1 MGCERGAAR
10 RRRAPRGASS
20 PHPAPTHPAP
30 SWARGLRRLAGAAA
44 GCARWLRGRLCGRHT
59 GRRARAPPRR
69 QAHGSGCNGRCCA
82 AEAPRQPARAPAAA
96 AAAAAAA
103 ALDALLA
110 LLAPRQRCCRKEA
123 RRRYLA
129 AALACHPDR
138 PGGDARLF
146 ATAREAYAALV
157 GGAGAIAA
165 GAVGPGA
172 QLAPRERCRMED
184 FVDALCVVTGMH
196 PCTSARTPGNT
207 PQECVRATRLTA
219 CARLMHYY
227 CHVDGAHVAGP
238 DSGAV
243 DTVLVCGSF
252 GAAAFYGQ
260 QGGGATSASE
270 PGCCWPYAGEQVT
283 AAAVTA
289 ATTAGVL
296 LATTSR
302 GHAWCARI
310 GSAKGAA
317 EAEQGLGA
325 GRRVASLAP
334 LSGDGDSWEDVGLVL
349 VGFVDEPSCELWS
362 LLFEEPALVL
372 APGGGGD
379 AVLLLGGTRDVAR
392 ALVPAMKAAGV
403 SLRHLSGLDG
413 WCPSASPPVEDEG
426 MLLELEGGVH
436 ALATQGDLVAA
447 AGPNGVAR
455 IWRLPVCRD
464 GGAPAPPE
472 LLYSLPH
479 DGPVAALSFGGP
491 HGELAVGGV
500 DANCRGFLRV
510 WDADRGIAVA
520 SAMVGRDG
528 HCCMCTSAVR
538 AVCWLRGRVVSGG
551 FDRAVTVWDLPDEAE
566 AQVQKPPSL
575 LAADLL

>member
-1 MGCERGAAR
+1 M
-10 RRRAPRGASS
+10 
-20 PHPAPTHPAP
+20 
-30 SWARGLRRLAGAAA
+30 
-44 GCARWLRGRLCGRHT
+44 
-59 GRRARAPPRR
+59 
-69 QAHGSGCNGRCCA
+69 
-82 AEAPRQPARAPAAA
+82 
-96 AAAAAAA
+96 
-103 ALDALLA
+103 
-110 LLAPRQRCCRKEA
+110 
-123 RRRYLA
+123 
-129 AALACHPDR
+129 
-138 PGGDARLF
+138 
-146 ATAREAYAALV
+146 
-157 GGAGAIAA
+157 
-165 GAVGPGA
+165 
-172 QLAPRERCRMED
+172 
-184 FVDALCVVTGMH
+184 
-196 PCTSARTPGNT
+196 
-207 PQECVRATRLTA
+207 RATRLTA

-270 PGCCWPYAGEQVT
+270 PGCCWPWAGEQVT

-310 GSAKGAA
+310 GLATGAA
-317 EAEQGLGA
+317 EAEQGLVELGA

-413 WCPSASPPVEDEG
+413 WCPSASPPVEDDG

-455 IWRLPVCRD
+455 IWRLPVYRNGD
-464 GGAPAPPE
+464 APAPPE

-500 DANCRGFLRV
+500 DANCRGFVRV